1 MTAKLQ
7 LLQWLSS
14 SMAVFFN
21 GMTLNETTALTRA
34 MRDSGETLDWKSID
48 RPIIDKHSTGGIGDN
63 TSLILAPL
71 MAACGLA
78 VPMISGRGLGHTGGT
93 LDKLESIPG
102 YQTQID
108 QQTLRQIIGDV
119 GCAITGASRNIA
131 PADKRLYAIRDVT
144 ATVDSLPLIVASI
157 LSKKLAAGLQAL
169 VLDVKCGDGAFMQ
182 TKDDAQALA
191 KALVEVSNAAGV
203 KTSALIT
210 DMDQP
215 LANCAGNAL
224 EVKSALAILHGDY
237 SQSRLLEVTLAL
249 GAQML
254 ISSKICG
261 DDNEAVQIM
270 NSALSSGAAL
280 ETFARMIREQ
290 GGPSD
295 FIDMPERHLT
305 VASHKAPVLAA
316 YDGYLSTC
324 QTRELG
330 MSVVRLGG
338 GRRVPTDAIDF
349 GVGFSDVTPLGTRV
363 SAGDPIAFVHG
374 ASLEDCQREA
384 ARAQSLWT
392 ISPEA
397 PSIQSPILALIE

>member
-1 MTAKLQ
+1 M
-7 LLQWLSS
+7 
-14 SMAVFFN
+14 
-21 GMTLNETTALTRA
+21 
-34 MRDSGETLDWKSID
+34 
-48 RPIIDKHSTGGIGDN
+48 
-63 TSLILAPL
+63 
-71 MAACGLA
+71 
-78 VPMISGRGLGHTGGT
+78 
-93 LDKLESIPG
+93 
-102 YQTQID
+102 
-108 QQTLRQIIGDV
+108 
-119 GCAITGASRNIA
+119 
-131 PADKRLYAIRDVT
+131 T

-182 TKDDAQALA
+182 TNDDAQALA
-191 KALVEVSNAAGV
+191 KALVQVSNAAGV

-224 EVKSALAILHGDY
+224 EVRSALAILHGDY

-280 ETFARMIREQ
+280 ETFARMIKAQ

-295 FIDMPERHLT
+295 LVNQPERYLT
-305 VASHKAPVLAA
+305 IAPHKAPVLAA
-316 YDGYLSTC
+316 HDGFLNSC

-338 GRRVPTDAIDF
+338 GRRLPTDAIDF
-349 GVGFSDVTPLGTRV
+349 RVGFSDITPLGTRV

-374 ASLEDCQREA
+374 ASLENCQREA

-392 ISPEA
+392 IGPEA